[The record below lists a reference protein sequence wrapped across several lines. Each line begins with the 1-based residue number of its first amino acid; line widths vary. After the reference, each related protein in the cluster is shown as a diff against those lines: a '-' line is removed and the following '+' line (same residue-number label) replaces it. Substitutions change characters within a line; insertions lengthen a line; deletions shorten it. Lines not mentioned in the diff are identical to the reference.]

1 MSPLQVRANADWRVF
16 PCGHMT
22 CAECF
27 ARLLCARTACCPLCR
42 LPLLER
48 ARVAPGAPGR
58 PAARAAWLQRVILHY
73 VHARAAPLLE
83 RRSSAVHSLCRG
95 SRTLWLATAYQH
107 AGHDTAHATC
117 LGLNV
122 TLVSARVHMQARYPA
137 RGRHLGQRKLE
148 WAQPPRPALPM
159 PHMGRQGPRLCPW
172 PRQRRA
178 RRRLGAPRRA
188 QRAPGPGRPGEPA
201 PPGSAP
207 ATARCR
213 RARRGSR
220 CRLHGAPGAR
230 RGSECALAA
239 A

>member
-1 MSPLQVRANADWRVF
+1 
-16 PCGHMT
+16 MT

-107 AGHDTAHATC
+107 AGHSACHLPGLERDPGLSARAHAGAVPGARSPP
-117 LGLNV
+117 GLAEARAGAAAAAGAADAAHGPPGATAV
-122 TLVSARVHMQARYPA
+122 PVASAGPGAAAPGGPAARAARAGAGPSGGAGTAWERAGDGTLSAGAAWVEMQAA
-137 RGRHLGQRKLE
+137 
-148 WAQPPRPALPM
+148 W
-159 PHMGRQGPRLCPW
+159 
-172 PRQRRA
+172 RA
-178 RRRLGAPRRA
+178 RRAARL
-188 QRAPGPGRPGEPA
+188 
-201 PPGSAP
+201 
-207 ATARCR
+207 
-213 RARRGSR
+213 
-220 CRLHGAPGAR
+220 
-230 RGSECALAA
+230 
-239 A
+239 